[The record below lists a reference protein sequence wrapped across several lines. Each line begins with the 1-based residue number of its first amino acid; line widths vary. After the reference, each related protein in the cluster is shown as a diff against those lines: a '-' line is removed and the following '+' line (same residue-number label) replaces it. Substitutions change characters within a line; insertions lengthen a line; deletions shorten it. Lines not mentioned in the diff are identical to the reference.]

1 LRRIPKRPGVAATA
15 RESTPRKVGDEKAAS
30 MDILHLTNAQLVR
43 IRRAAE
49 APTEGEGAVR
59 SAHHKESFSLRL
71 ERSVEGA
78 LRATHPRATDAEI
91 DFATAAYWTGILHDI
106 RVEQRA
112 PGPVSLGGAGN
123 AAR

>member
-1 LRRIPKRPGVAATA
+1 MTA
-15 RESTPRKVGDEKAAS
+15 RDSTPLKLGGEKATN
-30 MDILHLTNAQLVR
+30 MDILHLTNAQLLS

-49 APTEGEGAVR
+49 APTEGEGAGP
-59 SAHHKESFSLRL
+59 SAHHTGSFSLRL

-91 DFATAAYWTGILHDI
+91 DVATATYWTSILHAI

-112 PGPVSLGGAGN
+112 PGQVGLGELGARHGE
-123 AAR
+123 RTVG